1 MMRLAPGWRFFVL
14 LGLFFVFGL
23 PVCSQAGLAQ
33 RDMLVPLHVEKGTSL
48 IHLAQRYCV
57 NESSWKTIARIN
69 HLHRPYTI
77 YADTTLLVPAPLLVT
92 EAVSARV
99 ASLSG
104 NPHVIKKGKS
114 TLLRKG
120 DYVYPGQTVVTGQ
133 NEYVHLVYPDHKH
146 TRIGAESEL
155 TLVYMMR
162 LADNNLQ
169 TVFGLEKGRIVHTLN
184 EKLKSNEHFETRTPV
199 AITGVRGT
207 EYRLKVVDNKT
218 NIVETLRGKVAVSAS
233 GKKIFLAKGKGTKVK
248 KDHPPM
254 PPRQLPASPGPLQL
268 KDVYRAVP
276 IEVPVPR
283 HATARRFTLR
293 ITKDVKG
300 LETLQMITAPAGGH
314 FTIPGLDDGHYFL
327 FLTAVDKDNFESP
340 VVGPQKLFVRTV
352 PSAPIVSTPKSGL
365 ETFDTSLKI
374 RWLQSDQAALYRTQ
388 IATDADFNHLIDEQ
402 ETKESFL
409 VTKKMEPGSYFFRVQ
424 LVASDGFVTLYSE
437 TIDWK
442 VMVPPSMGEMVP
454 KPAEDG
460 SIQLRWPAVAKA
472 SLYML
477 QVATDKKFHDLIV
490 NEDAL
495 SLPSFTLTEDLEAG
509 NYYIRI
515 RTVMENGKISPWT
528 PPQTMTLDPE
538 PLGIAHLLLAV
549 GFVALVLL

>member
-1 MMRLAPGWRFFVL
+1 MIRLAPGWRFFVL
-14 LGLFFVFGL
+14 LGLFIVFGL

-48 IHLAQRYCV
+48 IHLARRYCI

-69 HLHRPYTI
+69 HLQRPYTI
-77 YADTTLLVPAPLLVT
+77 YADTTLFVPASLLVT

-104 NPHVIKKGKS
+104 NPHIIKKGNS

-133 NEYVHLVYPDHKH
+133 DEYVHLVYPDHKH
-146 TRIGAESEL
+146 TRIGADSEL

-184 EKLKSNEHFETRTPV
+184 EQLKSNEHFETRTPV

-207 EYRLKVVDNKT
+207 EYRLKVVDGKT
-218 NIVETLRGKVAVSAS
+218 NIVETLKGKVAVSAS

-254 PPRQLPASPGPLQL
+254 PPRQLPASPALLQL
-268 KDVYRAVP
+268 KDVYRVVP
-276 IEVPVPR
+276 LEIPVPQ
-283 HATARRFTLR
+283 HATAQRFTLR
-293 ITKDVKG
+293 ITKDVEG
-300 LETLQMITAPAGGH
+300 LETFQMITAAAGGH
-314 FTIPGLDDGHYFL
+314 FIIPGLDDGYYFL

-340 VVGPQKLFVRTV
+340 VTGPQKLFVRTV

-365 ETFDTSLKI
+365 ETFDTSIKI
-374 RWLQSDQAALYRTQ
+374 RWLQSEQAALYRAQ
-388 IATDADFNHLIDEQ
+388 IASDADFNHLIDEQ
-402 ETKESFL
+402 EIKESFL
-409 VTKKMEPGSYFFRVQ
+409 VTKKMETGSYFFRVQ

-442 VMVPPSMGEMVP
+442 VMEPPSMGEMAP

-460 SIQLRWPAVAKA
+460 SIQLRWPAVPKT

-490 NEDAL
+490 NENAL
-495 SLPSFTLTEDLEAG
+495 SLPSFTLTQELEAG
-509 NYYIRI
+509 NYYIRV
-515 RTVMENGKISPWT
+515 RTVMENGKLSPWT

-538 PLGIAHLLLAV
+538 PLGVAHLLLAV